1 MTDGLHELFDQYV
14 DQLISGEKSAVCVL
28 HDLDLSEVLGPLL
41 ETSTLVVQQL
51 GAVEPSPEFRQASRT
66 WVRSL
71 FFSRLARKE
80 SRPGF
85 LFMWWQRRWTTAM
98 ATALV
103 VCLAGMGLV
112 AASVDSLPNGFFYP
126 MKTATEQV
134 RLMLVVSDVD
144 RAQLQLEFVESR
156 LDEMTTMA
164 SRGDSD
170 TVVLLAGEVTHL
182 IAQMCTGALFESLD
196 IDSEIAEVLAARS
209 AADPEMS
216 LEEALSMDRAGA
228 LQLLQ
233 CAMAT
238 APPELR
244 PTIERLMGALSRDF
258 DASISLIESSA

>member
-1 MTDGLHELFDQYV
+1 MTHGMHELFDQYV
-14 DQLISGEKSAVCVL
+14 DRLISGEETAVCVV

-85 LFMWWQRRWTTAM
+85 LFMWWQRRWVTAM
-98 ATALV
+98 ATVLV
-103 VCLAGMGLV
+103 VCLAGMGLL

-126 MKTATEQV
+126 MKTATEQARV
-134 RLMLVVSDVD
+134 MLAVSDLD
-144 RAQLQLEFVESR
+144 RAQLQLQFAECR

-170 TVVLLAGEVTHL
+170 TVVLLAGEVTQL
-182 IAQMCTGALFESLD
+182 VAQMCTGALFESLD
-196 IDSEIAEVLAARS
+196 IDSEIAGVLAAHS
-209 AADPEMS
+209 AADSEMS
-216 LEEALSMDRAGA
+216 LEEALSTDRAGA

-233 CAMAT
+233 CALDS

-244 PTIERLMGALSRDF
+244 PTIERLMAALSRDF
-258 DASISLIESSA
+258 DASISLLESSA

>member
-14 DQLISGEKSAVCVL
+14 DRLISGEETAVCVV
-28 HDLDLSEVLGPLL
+28 HDLDLSEILGPLL

-126 MKTATEQV
+126 MKTTTEQV
-134 RLMLVVSDVD
+134 RLTLALSDLD
-144 RAQLQLEFVESR
+144 RAQLQLEFAECR

-170 TVVLLAGEVTHL
+170 TVVLLAGDVTQL

-196 IDSEIAEVLAARS
+196 IDSEVSGVLAAHS
-209 AADPEMS
+209 AAGSEMS
-216 LEEALSMDRAGA
+216 LEEALSTDRAGA

-233 CAMAT
+233 CALDS

-244 PTIERLMGALSRDF
+244 PTIERLMAALSRDF
-258 DASISLIESSA
+258 DASISLLESSA

>member
-1 MTDGLHELFDQYV
+1 MTDGLYELFDQYV
-14 DQLISGEKSAVCVL
+14 DGLISGEETAVCVVR
-28 HDLDLSEVLGPLL
+28 DLDLSEVLGPLL

-51 GAVEPSPEFRQASRT
+51 GAVEPSPEFRQAART
-66 WVRSL
+66 RIRSL

-80 SRPGF
+80 SRPGL
-85 LFMWWQRRWTTAM
+85 LFMWWQRRWVTAM

-103 VCLAGMGLV
+103 VCLAGMGLL

-134 RLMLVVSDVD
+134 RLTLALSDLD
-144 RAQLQLEFVESR
+144 RAQLQLEFAECR
-156 LDEMTTMA
+156 LEEMTTMA
-164 SRGDSD
+164 GRGDSD
-170 TVVLLAGEVTHL
+170 TVVLLAGEVTQL

-196 IDSEIAEVLAARS
+196 IDSEVSEVLAAGS
-209 AADPEMS
+209 AAGSELS
-216 LEEALSMDRAGA
+216 LEEALNTDRAGA

-233 CAMAT
+233 VAMDS

-244 PTIERLMGALSRDF
+244 PTIERLMSALSRDF